1 MAKFS
6 QAFLRQA
13 ASPGMFGLGVAGLG
27 SQLGTALQ
35 ERRQREEQMQA
46 QQQQMTLMNQ
56 SIAAAEQGDTRALT
70 ANRNKIMELLSVT
83 EDQATR
89 DSLMDTLNQ
98 LNAARPAAQKQAITN
113 TANAIIKTEEALKQF
128 NESTEPMTNEQYM
141 QRAKVQGA
149 LEERLAVMK
158 QNGQAV
164 IEADN
169 IKYQTKFAKYQ
180 RQNKLAEQ
188 QEIAAERALGA
199 VPFEGEDYKAIRKE
213 LTDQGMG
220 NAVSRFEKVQY
231 ELIEAKDKADQIRE
245 STAPLTKKEE
255 QTLIDN
261 GHKPTGNI
269 RLDRRRLALIQ
280 EVRDKA
286 IIVQANRRIGGVTD
300 PKAHVQATLD
310 DLMEYGDLP
319 LNFINS
325 DLYNKIEDLT
335 DEQIQQLADTLKRP
349 AGEELTANEI
359 KQRVIDFISKK
370 FPEQWQ
376 DATTFRQN
384 IADDVEDV
392 RLATNAI
399 LQDEGINP
407 EEATPEQLASA
418 QRQAEI
424 ELAIAE
430 KAVAR
435 TEAPAAGGQGRRER
449 RGESVRIENMGIER
463 RTGVGGQMNRRNP

>member
-46 QQQQMTLMNQ
+46 QQQQMTLINQ

-83 EDQATR
+83 QDEATR
-89 DSLMDTLNQ
+89 NSLMDTLNQ
-98 LNAARPAAQKQAITN
+98 LNAARPAAQKQAVTN

-128 NESTEPMTNEQYM
+128 NESTEPMTNEEYM

-199 VPFEGEDYKAIRKE
+199 VVFEGEEYKAIRKE

-231 ELIEAKDKADQIRE
+231 ELIEAKDNADQIRE
-245 STAPLTKKEE
+245 STAPITKKEE

-286 IIVQANRRIGGVTD
+286 IIVQANRRLGGVTD

-319 LNFINS
+319 FNFINS
-325 DLYNKIEDLT
+325 DLYNKIEDLS
-335 DEQIQQLADTLKRP
+335 DVEVQQLADTLKRP

-359 KQRVIDFISKK
+359 KQRVIDFIKNK
-370 FPEQWQ
+370 FPEQFKEMETYRSNQQREQ
-376 DATTFRQN
+376 DEIDFLTADLLAQAGVASRNEDGTVNLEGVDEAEIEKARRVVERRRGPLGVLFSNRTDAESIEREQQAQQN
-384 IADDVEDV
+384 IAGSMG
-392 RLATNAI
+392 R
-399 LQDEGINP
+399 GI
-407 EEATPEQLASA
+407 
-418 QRQAEI
+418 
-424 ELAIAE
+424 
-430 KAVAR
+430 
-435 TEAPAAGGQGRRER
+435 
-449 RGESVRIENMGIER
+449 
-463 RTGVGGQMNRRNP
+463 